1 MFHFAG
7 CQSHTVHWG
16 VFFNKFAIFHDL
28 ISHMRIQR
36 HQYLFQMLSRCIYDI
51 WERFCVAKINIVHFT
66 SKNSSTR
73 FSFFCY
79 SLLYTILAGDKSRAG
94 FVRRTFN
101 PKSTGVLSMQKC
113 IEWVVPRRGNE
124 TEQYQPRN
132 TAYYPSSAAITFCNL
147 LFTFPYNY
155 IEVVVL
161 LLLSHKI
168 SLNIFYPFTHTLPK
182 CHTNKTFKK
191 LSYLFLLDTKLGEP
205 GGL

>member
-1 MFHFAG
+1 MKPWNRHHVT
-7 CQSHTVHWG
+7 CHYNKITVTDNHLHWS
-16 VFFNKFAIFHDL
+16 VSFNKFATLHDL
-28 ISHMRIQR
+28 NLHMSILR
-36 HQYLFQMLSRCIYDI
+36 HQYLFQMLGRCIYDI

-124 TEQYQPRN
+124 IHFL
-132 TAYYPSSAAITFCNL
+132 S
-147 LFTFPYNY
+147 TFPYNA
-155 IEVVVL
+155 IRP
-161 LLLSHKI
+161 KT
-168 SLNIFYPFTHTLPK
+168 SLAYRVHLHDVIDHCPWIY
-182 CHTNKTFKK
+182 
-191 LSYLFLLDTKLGEP
+191 
-205 GGL
+205 

>member
-1 MFHFAG
+1 M
-7 CQSHTVHWG
+7 S
-16 VFFNKFAIFHDL
+16 IL
-28 ISHMRIQR
+28 R

-124 TEQYQPRN
+124 IHFL
-132 TAYYPSSAAITFCNL
+132 S
-147 LFTFPYNY
+147 TFPYNA
-155 IEVVVL
+155 IRPMMTWGRDRPTDKAFMSSRWHEGGTDRQTKQKA
-161 LLLSHKI
+161 LSVGLSVPPSFLHIWSQWCHKWWWHEGGTD
-168 SLNIFYPFTHTLPK
+168 SL
-182 CHTNKTFKK
+182 
-191 LSYLFLLDTKLGEP
+191 
-205 GGL
+205 